1 MRYVYYVILGPW
13 PKYGRIAKMDLQVVA
28 TSSID
33 FDCILGWCKFPI
45 GYYCGELFVV
55 PQNFADP
62 SLFKDD
68 GYVITHFHDELSG
81 FLELFVLDTCN

>member
-1 MRYVYYVILGPW
+1 MCIMLYQDLGQNMEEQPNW
-13 PKYGRIAKMDLQVVA
+13 TQVVA

-33 FDCILGWCKFPI
+33 FDCIVGWRKSPI

-55 PQNFADP
+55 SQNFADP
-62 SLFKDD
+62 SLSKDD

-81 FLELFVLDTCN
+81 FLELFVLDTRN